1 MIDTKKAH
9 IIAKTLLG
17 LEDLLKDELMALG
30 AKNVLKLKRG
40 VQCKYDKQLLY
51 RINIESRYCLRA
63 LVSIEAFKAQTPEEL
78 YHAAMQIPWEDY
90 FNVHQTFA
98 IDSSVFSNYFKH
110 SQYAS
115 LKLKDA
121 ICDRFRQ
128 QSKQRPS
135 INTDQ
140 ADVWFNLHINEDKVT
155 ISLDSSGDSLHK
167 RGYKQFQD
175 IAPINEVL
183 AAGLI
188 GLSGWDRTSIFVDG
202 MCGSGTI
209 AIEAALMAINKAPNL
224 DRDYFCFKNW
234 KDFDRTLFENIV
246 ETAKAKIE
254 LKNDCVI
261 AIDYDE
267 RVLQKAQR
275 NINRAGLRHQIQVQK
290 KNFLKFV
297 PPHQK
302 GVCILN
308 PPYGERMEQTEIDVF
323 YKEIGDA
330 FKQHFT
336 LYSCGIISSDL
347 EAIKKVGLKPKR
359 RHDVLNGKLPCKF
372 NVYEMY

>member
-1 MIDTKKAH
+1 MT

-17 LEDLLKDELMALG
+17 LEGLLEQELIELG
-30 AKNVLKLKRG
+30 AKEVVRLNRG
-40 VQCKYDKQLLY
+40 VQCTYDKELLY
-51 RINIESRYCLRA
+51 KINIESRYCLRVLIA
-63 LVSIEAFKAQTPEEL
+63 VEQFTAKNPDEL
-78 YHAAMQIPWEDY
+78 HQAAMRIPWENYLD
-90 FNVHQTFA
+90 VRQTFA
-98 IDSSVFSNYFKH
+98 IGSSVFSTYFKH

-121 ICDRFRQ
+121 ICDRFRKLKN
-128 QSKQRPS
+128 SRPS
-135 INTDQ
+135 INTDNP
-140 ADVWFNLHINEDKVT
+140 DVWLNLHIKDDAVT
-155 ISLDSSGDSLHK
+155 VSLDSSGESLHK

-188 GLSGWDRTSIFVDG
+188 GLTGWNKQDIFVDG

-209 AIEAALMAINKAPNL
+209 AIEAALMAINKAPNI
-224 DRDYFCFKNW
+224 DRENFCFKNW
-234 KDFDRTLFENIV
+234 QDFDRQLYDKIIEAAN
-246 ETAKAKIE
+246 AKIINKKE
-254 LKNDCVI
+254 TVI
-261 AIDYDE
+261 AVDFDE
-267 RVLQKAQR
+267 KVLQKAQR
-275 NINRAGLRHQIQVQK
+275 NINRARLRHQIELQK
-290 KNFLKFV
+290 RNFLKFI

-308 PPYGERMEQTEIDVF
+308 PPYNERMEQDEIDVF

-336 LYSCGIISSDL
+336 LYTCGIISSNID
-347 EAIKKVGLKPKR
+347 AMKKIGLKPKQR
-359 RHDVLNGKLPCKF
+359 IDLMNGKLPCKF